1 LIAILIVAPRHG
13 CLIGFSRGLD
23 SWRGGEANTPVRWKV
38 KAGSLLNRNRKIL
51 PAALYQGHFTS
62 RLKKALASRGPV
74 TPLRTVIKRTPFIS
88 QPLRP
93 SSPSLRPLSSPFL
106 LSLSLSL
113 SLSAPFLSSLLRCRS
128 QSLPSAFE
136 RTVAKSISM
145 STFVLFSEGPRAPM
159 GLLCA

>member
-23 SWRGGEANTPVRWKV
+23 SRRGDEANTPVRWKV

-88 QPLRP
+88 QPLPLASLP
-93 SSPSLRPLSSPFL
+93 SSSFFFLS
-106 LSLSLSL
+106 SLSLSL
-113 SLSAPFLSSLLRCRS
+113 SLFLFFSCVPLFFAQMPLAVTLGSL
-128 QSLPSAFE
+128 
-136 RTVAKSISM
+136 
-145 STFVLFSEGPRAPM
+145 
-159 GLLCA
+159 